1 MIGAG
6 TVGGGVYE
14 IIMNRLGGSSS
25 TETPIITKICVRDA
39 NKPRD
44 FSLDTSLTTIVTNVE
59 SILNDDEIDMV
70 VEVAGGVTFAK
81 DAVYKALKSSKS
93 VVTANKALIAENLEE
108 IVSMVND
115 TNSKKKSDMKL
126 VFVVAYLLFIH
137 CNHVVTREILS
148 IQLWEYATE
157 PLISCWVRWKMG
169 MIMTKS

>member
-81 DAVYKALKSSKS
+81 DAVYKALK
-93 VVTANKALIAENLEE
+93 
-108 IVSMVND
+108 
-115 TNSKKKSDMKL
+115 
-126 VFVVAYLLFIH
+126 VA
-137 CNHVVTREILS
+137 R
-148 IQLWEYATE
+148 A
-157 PLISCWVRWKMG
+157 
-169 MIMTKS
+169 